1 MIIPYKIKNNI
12 LEKCF
17 IKNIENV
24 IIPDNVV
31 LIKSSAFK
39 ECTNIKSVT
48 FSGNSKT
55 KVEDYT
61 FINNKI
67 ETINLF
73 KNVDFGDNVFNT
85 FVLKNIYAENIDE
98 LNLLSFLYKYGMSIE
113 NIFFQKDA
121 KNFDIDGVWYCKFCD
136 IPEIIYYP
144 PQKKNKVFT
153 LPSTT
158 SSMNQMGYVINSYIE
173 KIIFPKDFRFET
185 GKFICPNLKEIEVY
199 NDSSILSNEFLID
212 CNLDKITCKS
222 KNNINIK
229 AKVITTFLEEEIEN
243 CHNFKDLNKFYKE
256 NKNDNI

>member
-24 IIPDNVV
+24 IIPDNVT
-31 LIKSSAFK
+31 LIKNNAFK

-55 KVEDYT
+55 KVEDCT

-73 KNVDFGDNVFNT
+73 KNVDFGDNVFNA
-85 FVLKNIYAENIDE
+85 FILKNIYAENIDE

-113 NIFFQKDA
+113 NVFFQKDA
-121 KNFDIDGVWYCKFCD
+121 KNFDIDGVWYSKFCD
-136 IPEIIYYP
+136 VPEIVYYP

-153 LPSTT
+153 LLNTT
-158 SSMNQMGYVINSYIE
+158 SSMNQMRYVINSYIE
-173 KIIFPKDFRFET
+173 KIIFPKDFRLET

-199 NDSSILSNEFLID
+199 NDNSILSDEFLID

-229 AKVITTFLEEEIEN
+229 AKVITTFLEEEMEN
-243 CHNFKDLNKFYKE
+243 CHNFKDLNKLYKE